1 MCLSSLIP
9 QGELPV
15 LKLIYKIINITNGD
29 FYVGS
34 TIKHKDRFRC
44 HRSRLRKN
52 QHHAKHLQSAWN
64 KYGEHNFIF
73 RVVEVVPEDE
83 SLQAVEDRWLSE
95 HVGKDYC
102 YNHSYF
108 SDAPWRGIPKEQQP
122 NFGRVLSAE
131 QKQAISTTLKELYAE
146 APENHPRY
154 GTTHTEEA
162 KQKMSNNRTGLNAG
176 SSHYLYGKQ
185 QPEEVKRKIG
195 DTQRGVPKGPGR
207 KVSPEGMEKIRA
219 AAAAGSYDHWTGRTH
234 TEESKLKMSKAI
246 DAIRPDGG
254 VIHFK
259 SITAL
264 RKGIA
269 LLAPTINR
277 ALKSGKPISKG
288 KYSGWSFK
296 YA

>member
-1 MCLSSLIP
+1 MS
-9 QGELPV
+9 
-15 LKLIYKIINITNGD
+15 KLIYKIINITNGD

-122 NFGRVLSAE
+122 NFGRVLSE
-131 QKQAISTTLKELYAE
+131 GHRQDISATLKSYYAGV
-146 APENHPRY
+146 PENHPRY

-219 AAAAGSYDHWTGRTH
+219 AAAAGSYDHWTDRTH
-234 TEESKLKMSKAI
+234 TEESKLKMSKAVEATNPLGDVKI
-246 DAIRPDGG
+246 YS
-254 VIHFK
+254 
-259 SITAL
+259 SITSL
-264 RKGIA
+264 RECLQLKPA
-269 LLAPTINR
+269 TINR
-277 ALKSGKPISKG
+277 SLKSGKPISKG

>member
-1 MCLSSLIP
+1 MRG
-9 QGELPV
+9 QW
-15 LKLIYKIINITNGD
+15 IYKIINLTNGK

-34 TIKHKDRFRC
+34 TVDYKYRFKC
-44 HRSRLRKN
+44 HRARLRKDR
-52 QHHAKHLQSAWN
+52 HHSKHLQAAWN
-64 KYGEHNFIF
+64 KYGEDNFLFKVI
-73 RVVEVVPEDE
+73 ESIPEGE
-83 SLQAVEDRWLSE
+83 SLQAAEDVWLIE
-95 HVGKDYC
+95 HVGKDNC
-102 YNHSYF
+102 YNTGMRSG
-108 SDAPWRGIPKEQQP
+108 APWRGVPKELNPHYGIPKT
-122 NFGRVLSAE
+122 AE
-131 QKQAISTTLKELYAE
+131 HKQDISNTLKAYYAE
-146 APENHPRY
+146 APENHPRL
-154 GTTHTEEA
+154 GIPHREES
-162 KQKMSNNRTGLNAG
+162 KQKMRENRTGIADGEN
-176 SSHYLYGKQ
+176 HYLYGKQ
-185 QPEEVKRKIG
+185 QPEEVRRKIG

-277 ALKSGKPISKG
+277 ALKSGKPVSRG
-288 KYSGWSFK
+288 EYMGWSFK

>member
-1 MCLSSLIP
+1 MKA
-9 QGELPV
+9 QV
-15 LKLIYKIINITNGD
+15 IYKIINLTNGK

-34 TIKHKDRFRC
+34 TVNQRERFRC
-44 HRSRLRKN
+44 HRSRLRRN
-52 QHHAKHLQSAWN
+52 AHHSKHLQAAWN
-64 KYGEHNFIF
+64 QYGEDNFLFKVI
-73 RVVEVVPEDE
+73 ETIPDGE
-83 SLQAVEDRWLSE
+83 SLQAAEDIWLAE
-95 HVGKDYC
+95 HVGKEYC
-102 YNHSYF
+102 YNHSKF
-108 SDAPWRGIPKEQQP
+108 SDAPMRGRLGEDNP
-122 NFGRVLSAE
+122 NFGRVLSE
-131 QKQAISTTLKELYAE
+131 GHRQDISNTLKAQYAGI
-146 APENHPRY
+146 PENHPRY
-154 GTTHTEEA
+154 GTTHTEES
-162 KQKMSNNRTGLNAG
+162 KQKMRENRTGVHAG
-176 SSHYLYGKQ
+176 ENHYRYGTTLS
-185 QPEEVKRKIG
+185 EEVRRKIG